1 MKMKKENIFLKIWR
15 VIYMPIVYFTISL
28 VIGVIAMIFI
38 GIMVG
43 IEAGYSGGLDLAE
56 MEAKIYELYYR
67 YAMLFTVI
75 AAVITMPICYFLMK
89 KDKKRET
96 IINGEIS
103 YEPLEYKLYIPV
115 IILGIASCIGINNL
129 ISISGLIELFPG
141 FLEVAEAIYGGGI
154 LLQIISVA
162 IIVPILEELLFRG
175 IVYKRLRGYMKTEI
189 AIVVSALFFGLF
201 HLNVVQGLYA
211 FIIGLL
217 LAYVYEKYKSIWAPI
232 LFHIAANSVSIFL
245 TEVIEEQS
253 FFSNSVVFSLI
264 TIVFLCVTIVLT
276 MWMRRHVNP
285 KEISID
291 RSVLE
296 NV

>member
-1 MKMKKENIFLKIWR
+1 
-15 VIYMPIVYFTISL
+15 
-28 VIGVIAMIFI
+28 
-38 GIMVG
+38 
-43 IEAGYSGGLDLAE
+43 
-56 MEAKIYELYYR
+56 
-67 YAMLFTVI
+67 
-75 AAVITMPICYFLMK
+75 
-89 KDKKRET
+89 
-96 IINGEIS
+96 
-103 YEPLEYKLYIPV
+103 
-115 IILGIASCIGINNL
+115 
-129 ISISGLIELFPG
+129 
-141 FLEVAEAIYGGGI
+141 
-154 LLQIISVA
+154 
-162 IIVPILEELLFRG
+162 
-175 IVYKRLRGYMKTEI
+175 MKTEI

-232 LFHIAANSVSIFL
+232 LFHVAANSVSIFL

-253 FFSNSVVFSLI
+253 FFNNAVVFSLI

-285 KEISID
+285 KEIRLD

>member
-1 MKMKKENIFLKIWR
+1 MKKENIFLKIWR

-115 IILGIASCIGINNL
+115 IILGITSCIGINNL
-129 ISISGLIELFPG
+129 ISVSGLIELFPG

-232 LFHIAANSVSIFL
+232 LFHVAANSVSIFL

-253 FFSNSVVFSLI
+253 FFNNAVVFSLI

-285 KEISID
+285 KEIRLD

>member
-1 MKMKKENIFLKIWR
+1 MKKENIFLKIWR

-129 ISISGLIELFPG
+129 ISVSGLIELFPG

-232 LFHIAANSVSIFL
+232 LFHVAANSVSIFL

-253 FFSNSVVFSLI
+253 FFNNAVVFSLI

-285 KEISID
+285 KEIRLD

>member
-1 MKMKKENIFLKIWR
+1 MKKENIFLKIWR